1 MKTYFLPIL
10 VIVVIASLGIPTDAQ
25 EGSPRGEADSVVQ
38 ADSMA
43 QDAATGPCRSWK
55 PPLLLLVFVLLIII
69 PFVPGLIEVTVPKD
83 RYPLPVKN
91 TQYAKDPR
99 YLGKSARR
107 ILTQALE
114 GKILEEG
121 RHTVLMSKEETIDL
135 ADDLVVPSNE
145 RVQNV
150 QYVRGDLRAENGVRF
165 GKEVFVGG
173 VASIGARSRLRTLA
187 CDGPLTLGEGTRVSR
202 WLDAEG
208 EIVVGE
214 GCNLGISAASAQGI
228 RLGDRIQFRRL
239 FGNPVTT
246 QDYIPEGNTSPAD
259 APPSL
264 ANIPTKVSTIKDTLD
279 LHRKNLDLAEGEERE
294 GHVVVKGNL
303 TFKKGSRLKGSA
315 KVYGATVLEK
325 GAVVLGD
332 IFGEGPVTVGEDAVV
347 LGNIFSQDVVIVLP
361 GARIGR
367 QGALKSVI
375 GKKEVHIAQ
384 DVCIN
389 GYVLTEGQGR
399 IERKKRS

>member
-1 MKTYFLPIL
+1 MKIHFLPIL
-10 VIVVIASLGIPTDAQ
+10 VILMIASLGFPAQAQ
-25 EGSPRGEADSVVQ
+25 EGSPRGVVDSVAQ

-43 QDAATGPCRSWK
+43 QDADAGPYRSWK
-55 PPLLLLVFVLLIII
+55 PPLLLSVFVLLIII

-83 RYPLPVKN
+83 SYPLPVKN
-91 TQYAKDPR
+91 THAKDPR

-114 GKILEEG
+114 GKILEDG
-121 RHTVLMSKEETIDL
+121 QHTVLMSKEETIDL
-135 ADDLVVPSNE
+135 ADDLVVSSNE

-150 QYVRGDLRAENGVRF
+150 QYVRGDLRAEAGVRF
-165 GKEVFVGG
+165 GKEVFVSGT
-173 VASIGARSRLRTLA
+173 ASIGARSRLRTLA
-187 CDGPLTLGEGTRVSR
+187 CDGPLILGEGTRVSR

-214 GCNLGISAASAQGI
+214 GCDLGISAASAQGI
-228 RLGDRIQFRRL
+228 RLGDRVQFRRL

-246 QDYIPEGNTSPAD
+246 QDYITEENTNPVYD
-259 APPSL
+259 PPPSV
-264 ANIPTKVSTIKDTLD
+264 NIPTKVSTIKDTLD
-279 LHRKNLDLAEGEERE
+279 LHRKNLVLDEGEEQE
-294 GHVVVKGNL
+294 GNVVVKGNL

-315 KVYGATVLEK
+315 KVYGTTVLER

-332 IFGEGPVTVGEDAVV
+332 IFSEGPVTVGEDAIVW
-347 LGNIFSQDVVIVLP
+347 GNIFSQDVVILLP

-367 QGALKSVI
+367 PGTLKSVI

-399 IERKKRS
+399 IEHKKRS